1 MLRFAP
7 VLVSASILMSST
19 AAQSPCEC
27 AITNQA
33 SVITAS
39 QTCHLVGQGPVAC
52 FTFVLGSIPGAT
64 TPRPGNCEK
73 EATPESPTACSPKR
87 QCEFA
92 PVRLVVTAASC
103 FKDCG
108 GYDGMIPTYTPA
120 DFSVM
125 TPPLRSVPVRPS
137 PMMSRRAYPL
147 NAESRMWTS
156 PLTSRTR
163 LARSYSRCGFA
174 TTAPSVQL
182 SCRTAEAVP

>member
-125 TPPLRSVPVRPS
+125 TPPPTLSAGQTQPYDVKASVPLECGKPHVDVTVDFKNKTGQILFEMRVRYHCAQCP
-137 PMMSRRAYPL
+137 AL
-147 NAESRMWTS
+147 V
-156 PLTSRTR
+156 
-163 LARSYSRCGFA
+163 SYG
-174 TTAPSVQL
+174 
-182 SCRTAEAVP
+182 